1 MLTSPA
7 RDLSWAAGNNP
18 DAAAKPPKIGR
29 FPGAS
34 RRPAA
39 RVVAALTLL
48 LAAACGDGAA
58 PVPQAQPFADTGLAE
73 AGPYRM
79 HYALTMTRDLPSGI
93 AGSYGIVQRRNLAL
107 LTITLAPSD
116 ARAEAAIDAAEIE
129 ATRVALTGE
138 RQAVQLAHHG
148 EPAGQTWLAT
158 IEVRHRVPV
167 TIEIRARA
175 TPASPEIRARLTRE
189 FRLE

>member
-1 MLTSPA
+1 MSC
-7 RDLSWAAGNNP
+7 AAGNNP
-18 DAAAKPPKIGR
+18 ATAAKPPKIGR

-48 LAAACGDGAA
+48 LGAACGDGAA

-107 LTITLAPSD
+107 LTITLVPSD

-138 RQAVQLAHHG
+138 RQAVQLARHG
-148 EPAGQTWLAT
+148 EPGGPTWLAT